1 MTAAGQS
8 PARGHM
14 KLAYRLISPRY
25 YIRYR
30 AYRTLR
36 RGEAVHEGELALL
49 PFIVP
54 RDRMAI
60 DVGANRGTYTY
71 FLARLAKRTI
81 AYEPAPAMALFL
93 RQAQLPNVE
102 VREAG
107 VSNRMGEQ
115 SFFIQHNER
124 GDPQY
129 NVGRLGGVKPGKTG
143 IEFTIKVERLDD
155 QGFANVGFIKID
167 VEGHEWEVIDGARS
181 LLTRSRPNLIVEI
194 LEGRGDRDAV
204 RRNRT
209 VALLAEL
216 GYEPYVFG
224 GGALRPLRDAALN
237 ENVMNYVF
245 LPDNSVAA
253 AEAR

>member
-1 MTAAGQS
+1 
-8 PARGHM
+8 M

-25 YIRYR
+25 YIGYR
-30 AYRTLR
+30 ARRTLR
-36 RGEAVHEGELALL
+36 RGAQAHEGELALL
-49 PFIVP
+49 PYIVP
-54 RDRMAI
+54 RDRVAI

-71 FLARLAKRTI
+71 FLARLARHTI

-93 RQAQLPNVE
+93 RQARLRGVE

-107 VSNRMGEQ
+107 VSNRCGEQ
-115 SFFIQHNER
+115 TFFIQHNER

-143 IEFTIKVERLDD
+143 IEFTVRVERLDD
-155 QGFANVGFIKID
+155 QELVNVGFIKID

-181 LLTRSRPNLIVEI
+181 LLARSRPNLIVEI
-194 LEGRGDRDAV
+194 LEGRGDRESV

-209 VALLAEL
+209 VALLGEL

-224 GGALRPLRDAALN
+224 GGALRPLRDAPLN
-237 ENVMNYVF
+237 DNVMNYVF
-245 LPDNSVAA
+245 LPNNSMAA
-253 AEAR
+253 AEAT